1 MTKKANKKSLLT
13 PMGYEDSFDEIL
25 QATKKATDSE
35 RKHAWKLGGF
45 LMNGFV
51 YIARHLINM
60 MSESG
65 ADMGLEE
72 LDRKTMK
79 SKGVKRIKG
88 LGGNSQATE
97 RERLSML
104 VGFFVAFVYEC
115 LSPAIEIQDK
125 YGRTCSVDTD
135 KLAYDLGIIKDGE
148 TFNIGAPEVSADGNG
163 VQVPVGIGTKADY
176 EKEGK
181 SANRDKLEKL
191 LGEDG
196 IKELDALMSDDKIRE
211 QLRQMM
217 IGGHGKGAD
226 A

>member
-1 MTKKANKKSLLT
+1 MTKKANKKSLLA
-13 PMGYEDSFDEIL
+13 PRGYEDSFDELL

-60 MSESG
+60 MSESS
-65 ADMGLEE
+65 ALGLEE

-79 SKGVKRIKG
+79 SKGVKRMKG

-104 VGFFVAFVYEC
+104 VGFFVAFVYEV
-115 LSPAIEIQDK
+115 LSPAIEIQDR

-148 TFNIGAPEVSADGNG
+148 TFNIGEPEVSEDGNG
-163 VQVPVGIGTKADY
+163 VQVPVAIGKAKCDH
-176 EKEGK
+176 KDKDSGT
-181 SANRDKLEKL
+181 SRDELEKL
-191 LGEDG
+191 IGEDG